1 MRQNFQDK
9 APSTIAFS
17 EEQQKVKACEMCLTL
32 QEEMTKL
39 VDADRFAQVIEKI
52 WNKVKRLEDE
62 NQKALIKIGNLE
74 RALVQQ
80 QGILEEMSVQKP
92 PE

>member
-1 MRQNFQDK
+1 
-9 APSTIAFS
+9 
-17 EEQQKVKACEMCLTL
+17 
-32 QEEMTKL
+32 MTKL

-74 RALVQQ
+74 RALVQ
-80 QGILEEMSVQKP
+80 
-92 PE
+92 